1 MVTLVDVKKFR
12 CTFTIIF
19 LMYYKKLWKT
29 LNLINMKYLKTFL
42 KKCNLYFCYLKEFLK
57 DSKWF
62 ENDIL
67 MKNH

>member
-57 DSKWF
+57 DLKMTF
-62 ENDIL
+62 
-67 MKNH
+67 